1 MIICRRIRIPRL
13 RAIQQKPEDTPLVDD
28 IPIVGQGTADIDGG
42 ADGLTERTSGGGLRP
57 PVPSSIEP
65 NGIPTRPTD
74 DGEPIPV
81 GDEADPAGPDTELLA
96 MPAQVPDAVPAVPP
110 PSKMAVEPDVP
121 AADVATPD
129 DIPAV
134 GLPRPEHALPGTA
147 LKGDNGDAPD
157 VIGLTPGDASSV
169 APRGIP
175 VGATAGAGPMPSGD
189 VMPSGDEPG
198 DVPSPPTCAAAGPQP
213 KSAVTTAAINK
224 RAITVSPYS
233 AFGARRVP

>member
-1 MIICRRIRIPRL
+1 VPE
-13 RAIQQKPEDTPLVDD
+13 AVQQEPEDIPLVGD
-28 IPIVGQGTADIDGG
+28 IPTVGQGTADIDGG

-57 PVPSSIEP
+57 PVPSSVEP

-81 GDEADPAGPDTELLA
+81 GDEADAAGPDTGLLA
-96 MPAQVPDAVPAVPP
+96 IPAQVPDAVPAVPP
-110 PSKMAVEPDVP
+110 PSKIVVEPDVP
-121 AADVATPD
+121 AVDVSMPD

-134 GLPRPEHALPGTA
+134 ELPRPEHALPGTA
-147 LKGDNGDAPD
+147 PEGDKGDTPD

-189 VMPSGDEPG
+189 VMPSGDKPG
-198 DVPSPPTCAAAGPQP
+198 DVPTPPTCAAAGPQP

-224 RAITVSPYS
+224 RVIAVSPYL